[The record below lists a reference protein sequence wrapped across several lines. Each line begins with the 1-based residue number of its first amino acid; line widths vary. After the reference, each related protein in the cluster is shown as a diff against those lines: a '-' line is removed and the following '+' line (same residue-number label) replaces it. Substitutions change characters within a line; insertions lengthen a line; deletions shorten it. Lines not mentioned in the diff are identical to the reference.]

1 MQSQFIIPVTIAQ
14 SSENIILDGQQR
26 LTSIL
31 LTYLG
36 YMPIKDKFITTEDD
50 LAKGVYKVS
59 EPHLEASEDIEVF
72 LKIKEVLELMEKE
85 AIKQGCMLAMLWK
98 YMAINSVKL

>member
-1 MQSQFIIPVTIAQ
+1 MQSQFIIPVTIAP
-14 SSENIILDGQQR
+14 SSENLILDGQQR

-31 LTYLG
+31 LAYLG

-59 EPHLEASEDIEVF
+59 EPHLEAFEDIEVF
-72 LKIKEVLELMEKE
+72 LKTKEEVLELMEKE
-85 AIKQGCMLAMLWK
+85 SIKQGCMLAMLWK
-98 YMAINSVKL
+98 YMACNK